1 MPFSDI
7 FCTKSA
13 MRENADPKGAV
24 VVILLEVSEW
34 IFCWCKDEADNCPC
48 QSPIMVNNNLTWI

>member
-1 MPFSDI
+1 MAYMVAGITPDEEINPSDI

-24 VVILLEVSEW
+24 VVILLDV
-34 IFCWCKDEADNCPC
+34 
-48 QSPIMVNNNLTWI
+48 